1 MKRLCVG
8 KLPPF
13 LMIQLKRFDFDWNQ
27 ELSQK
32 FNDYFQFP
40 LELDMFPF
48 TAQGLAAAD
57 SLLFQNFFQI
67 LILLLSLLILF
78 KL

>member
-1 MKRLCVG
+1 
-8 KLPPF
+8 
-13 LMIQLKRFDFDWNQ
+13 MIQLKRFDFDWNQ